1 MPGNIQDA
9 LCTLLLTMEVIQPA
23 FTRPGFRN
31 AWVVFAGWVMT
42 MGTHAVT
49 QSLVETDVARRVHH
63 ERFHRFFSRGTWDP
77 DRVGRLLLERVVA
90 RLIGP
95 DERIVLALD
104 DTLAAKKGDAVW
116 GIGSHLD
123 AVRSTKKLRV
133 FCFGHVWVVLAV
145 VVSVPFSSRRW
156 ALPVLFRLYRNKKD
170 CERRGQTYCKKTD
183 LGREMVDL
191 AVGWLGARNVDV
203 VADSAYCNDTLM
215 GGLKGANVIG
225 AIRPD
230 AVLTAAPTKAER
242 KKTGRRRVRGK
253 LLPKPEE
260 LFDDARRPWQ
270 SLKATLYGRTT
281 TVHYKTI
288 VAQWYRGAGVQLGR
302 IVIVRVDEGKLR
314 MRVFFCAD
322 AERQVAD
329 ILLTYSWRWAIEV
342 CFKDLKQ
349 LLGFADSSAR
359 KQKAVER
366 MAPFV
371 GYAYTMLVLWFADG
385 IWRTPL
391 AAPPIRPWYSHRKH
405 ASFADIL
412 RAVQRVIQSADVLDP
427 ARDLDNL
434 HQLRHDLT
442 NAGASAKFQA
452 A

>member
-1 MPGNIQDA
+1 
-9 LCTLLLTMEVIQPA
+9 MEVIQPA
-23 FTRPGFRN
+23 LTRPGFRN

-42 MGTHAVT
+42 RGTHAVT

-104 DTLAAKKGDAVW
+104 DTLAAKKGEAVW

-133 FCFGHVWVVLAV
+133 FCFGHVWVVLSV

-156 ALPVLFRLYRNKKD
+156 ALPVLFRLYRNKKE
-170 CERRGQTYCKKTD
+170 CEKRGQPYRKKTD

-191 AVGWLGARNVDV
+191 AVGWLAARKVDV

-215 GGLKGANVIG
+215 GELKGATVIG

-230 AVLTAAPTKAER
+230 AVLTAAPTRAEQKR
-242 KKTGRRRVRGK
+242 TGRRRVRGK

-260 LFDDARRPWQ
+260 IFDDPKRPWLT
-270 SLKATLYGRTT
+270 LKATLYGRAT

-302 IVIVRVDEGKLR
+302 VVIVRVDEGKLR

-359 KQKAVER
+359 KQESVER

-385 IWRTPL
+385 IWSTPV
-391 AAPPIRPWYSHRKH
+391 AAPPIRPWYLRRKH

-412 RAVQRVIQSADVLDP
+412 RAAQRAIQSTDVLDP

-434 HQLRHDLT
+434 AQLRDDLR
-442 NAGASAKFQA
+442 NSGPPAKFRA